1 MLQDFAGRRLQV
13 QQGSL
18 WIERGA
24 MDAAGR
30 RQIRTL
36 YRIDGTRL
44 ARATAGS
51 GRDLPRVSH
60 RERSPEQPSDREL
73 AVLQLVADG
82 FVTREIGLRLGV
94 TEGTVASHVQ
104 SLLAK
109 LDARN
114 RAHAAS
120 IGIRRG
126 LIS

>member
-1 MLQDFAGRRLQV
+1 
-13 QQGSL
+13 
-18 WIERGA
+18 
-24 MDAAGR
+24 MDAAR
-30 RQIRTL
+30 RKQIRTL

-44 ARATAGS
+44 ARATS
-51 GRDLPRVSH
+51 STDFPRVPH
-60 RERSPEQPSDREL
+60 RERPSELPSDREL

-82 FVTREIGLRLGV
+82 LVTREIGLRLGV

-109 LDARN
+109 LGARN

-126 LIS
+126 LIT

>member
-1 MLQDFAGRRLQV
+1 
-13 QQGSL
+13 
-18 WIERGA
+18 
-24 MDAAGR
+24 MDAAR
-30 RQIRTL
+30 RKQIRTL

-44 ARATAGS
+44 ARATS
-51 GRDLPRVSH
+51 TDFPRVPH
-60 RERSPEQPSDREL
+60 RERPSELPSDREL

-82 FVTREIGLRLGV
+82 LVTREIGLRLGV

-109 LDARN
+109 LGARN

>member
-1 MLQDFAGRRLQV
+1 
-13 QQGSL
+13 
-18 WIERGA
+18 

-30 RQIRTL
+30 KQIRTL
-36 YRIDGTRL
+36 YRVDGTRL
-44 ARATAGS
+44 VRATAGS
-51 GRDLPRVSH
+51 TTGLPRVPH
-60 RERSPEQPSDREL
+60 HERSLDPPSDREL

-94 TEGTVASHVQ
+94 AEGTVASHVQ

-109 LDARN
+109 LGASN